1 VSREKTASQKVSLLA
16 VTMGDAAGV
25 GPEIIALALEETFED
40 RRYVVVGDIDRLR
53 AGARKAGSSTR
64 YKVARNIEEAW
75 AIKDRIP
82 VLNVPLGESSIPF
95 GRLSAVTGE
104 CAYQCLVKA
113 IDLAMD
119 GDVDA
124 IVTAPLNKESIHLAG
139 HEFPGHT
146 EILAYRTGAP
156 DTVMMLVA
164 GGMRALHVT
173 THVPISEVPAMITSE
188 RIVRVLELGNS
199 ALKKMGIKDPSFAVA
214 GLNPHAGESGI
225 FGVEEEKIIIPA
237 VRTAN
242 EMGIRTK
249 GPLPPDVV
257 FLKMH
262 RGKYDAVI
270 AMYHDQGHIPLKL
283 LAFESGVNV
292 TLGLPII
299 RTSVDHGTAFDIA
312 GKGLADP
319 GSLIEALRLAVAMTC
334 GTATNTISDTTTETV
349 TETSR

>member
-1 VSREKTASQKVSLLA
+1 
-16 VTMGDAAGV
+16 MGDGAGV
-25 GPEIIALALEETFED
+25 GPEIIALALEEQFRD
-40 RRYVVVGDIDRLR
+40 RKYLVLGDVGRLR
-53 AGARKAGSSTR
+53 AGARKAGSSTK
-64 YKVARNIEEAW
+64 YKVVSEIGE
-75 AIKDRIP
+75 IYKVKDRIP
-82 VLNVPLGESSIPF
+82 VLEVPMLESSIPF
-95 GRLSAVTGE
+95 GQLSAVSGE

-113 IDLAMD
+113 IDLAMT
-119 GDVDA
+119 GAVDA

-146 EILAYRTGAP
+146 EILAHRTGAP

-164 GGMRALHVT
+164 GSMRALHVT
-173 THVPISEVPAMITSE
+173 THIPISEVPAKITSE
-188 RIVRVLELGNS
+188 RIVRVLELGDA
-199 ALKKMGIKDPSFAVA
+199 ALRKMGVDDPGFAVA

-225 FGVEEEKIIIPA
+225 FGDEENMIIVPA
-237 VRTAN
+237 IKEAAG
-242 EMGIRTK
+242 MGIRAE

-257 FLKMH
+257 FLQMH
-262 RGKYDAVI
+262 RGRHDAVI

-319 GSLIEALRLAVAMTC
+319 GSLVEALRLATAM
-334 GTATNTISDTTTETV
+334 AAS
-349 TETSR
+349 SRHKVVVP

>member
-1 VSREKTASQKVSLLA
+1 MNQDGKRPVKAPLLA
-16 VTMGDAAGV
+16 ITMGDAAGV
-25 GPEIIALALEETFED
+25 GPEIIALALEEQQEGL
-40 RRYVVVGDIDRLR
+40 RYVVLGDIDRLR

-64 YKVARNIEEAW
+64 YKVAAGSVEDVL
-75 AIKDRIP
+75 AIKGRIP
-82 VLNVPLGESSIPF
+82 VINVPLGEGAIPF
-95 GRLSAVTGE
+95 GRLSAVAGE
-104 CAYQCLVKA
+104 CAYQCLIKA

-119 GDVDA
+119 GDIDA

-139 HEFPGHT
+139 HAFPGHT
-146 EILAYRTGAP
+146 EILAHRTGAP

-173 THVPISEVPAMITSE
+173 THIPIAEVPAMMTKE
-188 RIVRVLELGNS
+188 RIVRVLNLGDA
-199 ALKKMGIKDPSFAVA
+199 ALKNMGLKDPSFAVA

-225 FGVEEEKIIIPA
+225 FGAEEEQVIIPA
-237 VRTAN
+237 IKAA
-242 EMGIRTK
+242 EQMGIRVA

-319 GSLIEALRLAVAMTC
+319 GSLIEAIRLA
-334 GTATNTISDTTTETV
+334 GTMIGVGADS
-349 TETSR
+349 